1 MDDEEKR
8 IRKNEYGKRW
18 YQKNKKKIK
27 ENRSKYYQENK
38 EKYKEYCKEYGK
50 KYRQK
55 NKEKL
60 KEYWKE
66 YGKEYRQKNRNRNR
80 EWGEIAQ
87 IALLHM
93 MPCCTWRTYNEREL
107 DEELERIMGLTLPNT
122 NMTVRSLTEDNPL
135 SVSAYVGYTSQTG
148 DNEFYASFSR
158 PHSVLKMAGCGWGKK
173 KLMELG
179 FQPMV
184 LGSYTCRPRA
194 RQVEGALHRLMEHLP
209 LGERLWRRTDGGA
222 KGYDG
227 KWQHR
232 VFIIFF
238 TTGLLK

>member
-122 NMTVRSLTEDNPL
+122 NV
-135 SVSAYVGYTSQTG
+135 
-148 DNEFYASFSR
+148 
-158 PHSVLKMAGCGWGKK
+158 
-173 KLMELG
+173 
-179 FQPMV
+179 
-184 LGSYTCRPRA
+184 
-194 RQVEGALHRLMEHLP
+194 
-209 LGERLWRRTDGGA
+209 
-222 KGYDG
+222 
-227 KWQHR
+227 
-232 VFIIFF
+232 
-238 TTGLLK
+238 TTGASRSTFELDLVRAGILGKFGFWAIWESAGKRGKARERGELLFPFSPSFP